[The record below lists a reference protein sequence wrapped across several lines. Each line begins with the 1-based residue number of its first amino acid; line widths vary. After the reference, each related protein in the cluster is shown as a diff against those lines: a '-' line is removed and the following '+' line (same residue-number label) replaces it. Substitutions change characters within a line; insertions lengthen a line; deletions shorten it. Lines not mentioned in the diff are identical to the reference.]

1 MKLKH
6 FLLVIS
12 VLGIAA
18 LFTNIQAQ
26 TTLPMNPKV
35 KTGKLDNGLTYY
47 ILPNKKPE
55 NKVEL
60 RLAINAGAINETD
73 DQQGLAHMCEHMAFN
88 GTTHF
93 KKNDI
98 VSFLQDIGVGFGSD
112 LNAYTGF
119 DETVYILPIPT
130 SKPENLEKG
139 FQVLEDWAHNVTFN
153 NEDIDGERPII
164 LEESRLGKG
173 AGDRMFRKLFPR
185 LYKGSLYANRLPI
198 GVDSIIKNFPYQN
211 IKSFY
216 RDWYRPNLMAVI
228 VVGDI
233 TAEKAEAY
241 IKKHFT
247 GLKNPDAIRERKYAE
262 VQAYTASDALV
273 ATDKE
278 ATSYNV
284 SVQYPAFKKEAS
296 VTDADYKNDIIRSL
310 FSAIFNQR
318 LQELTQKENP
328 PFVFGSGGFGASYAR
343 GYDAFALNAG
353 SGSNN
358 PGAALTAVMQEAE
371 RAKRFGFTQAELDR
385 AKKSYL
391 NRIEKAYND
400 RDKTE
405 SASLVEECISHFL
418 EGEAMPGIEVEFDLT
433 KKMLP
438 AITLQDVNN
447 VLDVIKGDRNKIVTV
462 TGPEAANG
470 MKLPDSLQLLQLTA
484 AAEKADLKP
493 YEEKAVAANLLSKMP
508 KAGKVVSKK
517 ANAKLGTTEL
527 KLSNGV
533 TVLLKKT
540 DFKNDEIVMAASRYG
555 GKNEYTIKDKY
566 NAEYATQVV
575 GTMGFGDF
583 NPVDMRKVLAG
594 KTASVR
600 DVFSDTRDG
609 FGGNSSVKDVETML
623 QLLYLHVT
631 APRKDTALFNSFI
644 QKSKSQIAMLGANP
658 QAAFVDT
665 FYKTMFSNNPL
676 APVAVPHAEYYDQVK
691 VDRLLE
697 IYKAH
702 LGDVSGMQFAFAG
715 NIDEAV
721 MIPLIEKYIASLPS
735 SGKKFTYT
743 DNKVRTAKGK
753 INLNAFR
760 GKEEKSLIL
769 AVFSGDAPYSDDA
782 ALKADALTEVLNIRI
797 IEELREKVQG
807 IYGGGIFGGLEKV
820 PYAAYSFVAQL
831 PCGPEKA
838 DTLTKALLNEINK
851 IRSKGIEES
860 YLTKVKQQWKEAHK
874 EAIKSNNSWAG
885 NLVESKVAGDD
896 IDRFVNYEKYVDK
909 LTAADIKSAANIYL
923 NGTNLLVASLMPE
936 KYDPKKE
943 TSTGNRKNVVVKT
956 IETKSTDIKI
966 ELYDNGEI
974 DGDEVT
980 VYFNGNVVSSKAKL
994 TDKAITINLKGIKNA
1009 TNELVMYAENLG
1021 IIPPNTALMKVYCDG
1036 QTYELRIESDE
1047 KKNGAIR
1054 FTVK

>member
-6 FLLVIS
+6 FLIFISALV
-12 VLGIAA
+12 IAA
-18 LFTNIQAQ
+18 LFTDTQAQ
-26 TTLPMNPKV
+26 TALPMNPRV
-35 KTGKLDNGLTYY
+35 KTGKLDNGLTWY

-60 RLAINAGAINETD
+60 RLVINAGSINEAD
-73 DQQGLAHMCEHMAFN
+73 DQQGLAHMAEHMAFN
-88 GTTHF
+88 GTTNF

-98 VSFLQDIGVGFGSD
+98 VSFLQDIGVGFGND

-130 SKPENLEKG
+130 TRPENLEKG
-139 FQVLEDWAHNVTFN
+139 FQVLEDWAHNVTYK

-173 AGDRMFRKLFPR
+173 AGDRMFRKLFPK
-185 LYKGSLYANRLPI
+185 LYKGSLYASRLPI
-198 GVDSIIKNFPYQN
+198 GVDSIIKNFPHQN
-211 IKSFY
+211 IKKFY

-233 TAEKAEAY
+233 PAEKAEAY

-247 GLKNPDAIRERKYAE
+247 GLKNPDVMPERKYAE
-262 VQAYTASDALV
+262 VPAYASQDAVV

-284 SVQYPAFKKEAS
+284 SVQYPAFKKQVSA
-296 VTDADYKNDIIRSL
+296 TDEDYKHDMIRSL
-310 FSAIFNQR
+310 FSTIFNQR

-328 PFVFGSGGFGASYAR
+328 PFVFGSGNFGSSYAR
-343 GYDAFALNAG
+343 GYDAFSLDAG
-353 SGSNN
+353 SGTNS
-358 PGAALTAVMQEAE
+358 PAAALTAVVQEAE

-405 SASLVEECISHFL
+405 SYRLVEECIRHFL
-418 EGEAMPGIEVEFDLT
+418 EGEAMPGIEAEFDLT
-433 KKMLP
+433 KKIIP
-438 AITLQDVNN
+438 SITLQDVNN
-447 VLDVIKGDRNKIVTV
+447 VLDVIKGDKNKIVTV

-493 YEEKAVAANLLSKMP
+493 YEEKAVAANLLSKAP
-508 KAGKVVSKK
+508 KAGKVLGKT

-533 TVLLKKT
+533 TVILKKT
-540 DFKNDEIVMAASRYG
+540 DFKNDEIIMSAARYG
-555 GKNEYTIKDKY
+555 GKNEYGIKDKY

-575 GTMGFGDF
+575 ATMGFGDF
-583 NPVDMRKVLAG
+583 TPVDMRKMLAG
-594 KTASVR
+594 KTAQVGA
-600 DVFSDTRDG
+600 VFSDTRDG
-609 FGGNSSVKDVETML
+609 FTGNASVKDLETML
-623 QLLYLHVT
+623 QLLYLRVT
-631 APRKDTALFNSFI
+631 APRKDTSLFNSFI

-676 APVAVPHAEYYDQVK
+676 APVAVPHAEYYDQVN
-691 VDRLLE
+691 VDRVLE

-702 LGDVSGMQFAFAG
+702 LGDMSGMQFAFAG
-715 NIDEAV
+715 NIDEAA
-721 MIPLIEKYIASLPS
+721 MIPLVEKYIASLPS

-769 AVFSGDAPYSDDA
+769 AVFSGDAPYSEDA

-820 PYAAYSFVAQL
+820 PYAAYSFIAQL

-838 DTLTKALLNEINK
+838 DTLTKALQNEIGK
-851 IRSKGIEES
+851 IRTKGIEES
-860 YLTKVKQQWKEAHK
+860 YLNKVKQQWKEAHK
-874 EAIKSNNSWAG
+874 EAIKSNNSWASK
-885 NLVESKVAGDD
+885 LIESKVEGDN

-909 LTAADIKSAANIYL
+909 LTTADIKSAANSYL
-923 NGTNLLVASLMPE
+923 NGANLMVATLMPE

-943 TSTGNRKNVVVKT
+943 TTTGNRKNVVLKT
-956 IETKSTDIKI
+956 IETKSADIKI

-1021 IIPPNTALMKVYCDG
+1021 TIPPNTALMKVYCDG